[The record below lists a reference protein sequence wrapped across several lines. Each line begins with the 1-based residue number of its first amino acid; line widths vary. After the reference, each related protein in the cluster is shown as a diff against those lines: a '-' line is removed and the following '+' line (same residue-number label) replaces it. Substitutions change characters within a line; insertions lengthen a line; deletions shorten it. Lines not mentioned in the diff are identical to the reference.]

1 LIGKEGHDCC
11 KDNRDPLFCNDRPS
25 VQAAHP
31 KMASATTREFVV
43 TTSRRDAPPFSVI
56 EQKGLIARLGEEL
69 ARAANE
75 ISRDPR
81 GFIQGLFSADTKDAK
96 RRRRIY
102 AGLACALSVH
112 VALLLFIAY
121 VGWHHAFVK
130 NIEPQYKVDMI
141 DTLPKA
147 HTDALDQAKSEV
159 PRGRNGG
166 GGGGGEANAAPATKG
181 APPKM
186 SPLPQIVK
194 PTAPSAPLPSIPL
207 PPTIVGPNSAAPLAG
222 VALGVP
228 TGPAGEAPSPGEGT
242 GPGIGGGNGTGAGTG
257 DGPGGGAGSGGGKGN
272 KKEPAGLPGGAEAG
286 ITGPVDWSR
295 LKDYPVSTGITWL
308 RRPTPVT
315 TPEAQVNKVRGEVLL
330 RATFKTDG
338 TITDIQVV
346 KPVPYMTES
355 AIDALE
361 RSRFRPATIQ
371 GVPVTVR
378 NVIVRINVTVGER

>member
-1 LIGKEGHDCC
+1 LIREEGHDCC
-11 KDNRDPLFCNDRPS
+11 KDNRDPLLCNHRPS

-31 KMASATTREFVV
+31 KMASVTTREFVV
-43 TTSRRDAPPFSVI
+43 TSSRPDAPPFSVI

-69 ARAANE
+69 ARAASE

-81 GFIQGLFSADTKDAK
+81 GFIQDLFSDDTKDAK

-102 AGLACALSVH
+102 VGLACALSVH
-112 VALLLFIAY
+112 VALLMFIAY

-130 NIEPQYKVDMI
+130 NNEPEYETVMI

-147 HTDALDQAKSEV
+147 HTDALDPAKPEV

-181 APPKM
+181 TPPKM

-194 PTAPSAPLPSIPL
+194 PTAPSVPMPSIPI
-207 PPTIVGPNSAAPLAG
+207 PPTIVGPDSVAPLAG

-228 TGPAGEAPSPGEGT
+228 TAPAGEAPSPGAGI
-242 GPGIGGGNGTGAGTG
+242 GPGIGGGNGTGAGPG
-257 DGPGGGAGSGGGKGN
+257 DGPGGGPGSGGGKGN
-272 KKEPAGLPGGAEAG
+272 KKEPAGLPGGTEG
-286 ITGPVDWSR
+286 TITGPVDWSR
-295 LKDYPVSTGITWL
+295 LKDYPGSTSIAWL

-315 TPEAQVNKVRGEVLL
+315 TPEAQANKVRGEVLL

-338 TITDIQVV
+338 TITDIVVV

-361 RSRFRPATIQ
+361 RSKFRPATIQ
-371 GVPVTVR
+371 GVPVTLR
-378 NVIVRINVTVGER
+378 NVLVRINVTIGER